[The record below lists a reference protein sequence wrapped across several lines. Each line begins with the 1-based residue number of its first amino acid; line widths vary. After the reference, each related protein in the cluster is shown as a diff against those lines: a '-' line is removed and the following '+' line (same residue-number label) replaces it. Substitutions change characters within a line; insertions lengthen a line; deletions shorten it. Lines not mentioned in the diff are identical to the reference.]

1 LTNDLQSRIQQ
12 NYRLLRALPA
22 FFRQRVTIEQAE
34 AAVRLALASRAERFL
49 DLAQRHIF
57 DWPRS
62 PYLKLFKMAGCGLGD
77 LRDAVMR
84 DGVEESLE
92 KLAKEGVYFMA
103 DEFKGKTDVVRGS
116 LSFRVSPS
124 DFAPPAPSVGVT
136 TRSSGT
142 NNAPIASVG
151 SLERWGERT
160 SSHCLFYSAHDL
172 FSRAHGIF
180 EAILPSGGGI
190 RAIVQHAR
198 LGIPTERWFARR
210 MPTSNSASRLYNT
223 CMTHLFIAM
232 ANIYGPGAA
241 RPEFTSLEE
250 VDRIVAWINEVKR
263 NGRNC
268 CIKTSASNA
277 TRIAKAAGQK
287 GIAIEGT
294 KFHLGGEPF
303 TEAKRAAIASVG
315 AAAVTDYAFEGGGSV
330 AMACA
335 NPGHVDDMHVQQHR
349 LAVIAF
355 PVSIEGGA
363 SRMPRLLCTTLHDGY
378 AKLLLNVANGDYAT
392 FETRNCGCAFERVG
406 LKLHLHHIRSY
417 EKFTSEG
424 MNYFYGDLHDFFES
438 ELPREFGGAPGD
450 YQLVEEE
457 DAGGQTR
464 LTLRVHPVVSG
475 IDERRLLTRL
485 REELGRGQRG
495 NAFQTKIWA
504 EAGTFRI
511 SREAPYA
518 SPRGKILPLHF
529 VRSRPDPVDP

>member
-1 LTNDLQSRIQQ
+1 
-12 NYRLLRALPA
+12 
-22 FFRQRVTIEQAE
+22 
-34 AAVRLALASRAERFL
+34 
-49 DLAQRHIF
+49 
-57 DWPRS
+57 
-62 PYLKLFKMAGCGLGD
+62 
-77 LRDAVMR
+77 MR
-84 DGVEESLE
+84 NGVEETLESL
-92 KLAKEGVYFMA
+92 ARQGVYFTA
-103 DEFKGKTDVVRGS
+103 DEFKGKRDVIRGS
-116 LSFRVSPS
+116 VSFRVAPNDFEPPLPS
-124 DFAPPAPSVGVT
+124 AGVT

-142 NNAPIASVG
+142 SNAPIASVG

-180 EAILPSGGGI
+180 EGILPSGGGI

-210 MPTSNSASRLYNT
+210 MPTNNRSSRSYNT
-223 CMTHLFIAM
+223 FMTHLFVAM

-241 RPEFTSLEE
+241 RPEFTSLDEI
-250 VDRIVAWINEVKR
+250 DRIVEWIAEVKR
-263 NGRNC
+263 KGRNC

-277 TRIAKAAGQK
+277 TRIAQAAGQK
-287 GIAIEGT
+287 GASIHGT

-303 TEAKRAAIASVG
+303 TEAKRDAIARAG
-315 AAAVTDYAFEGGGSV
+315 AEAVTDYAFEGGGSV

-335 NPGHVDDMHVQQHR
+335 NPLYIDDMHVQQHR
-349 LAVIAF
+349 LAVIAL
-355 PVSIEGGA
+355 PLSIDGR
-363 SRMPRLLCTTLHDGY
+363 SSTMPRLFCTTLHDGY
-378 AKLLLNVANGDYAT
+378 AKMLLNVANGDYAT
-392 FETRNCGCAFERVG
+392 FENRTCGCAFERVG
-406 LKLHLHHIRSY
+406 LNLHLHHIRSY

-438 ELPREFGGAPGD
+438 DLPREFGGRPGD

-464 LTLRVHPVVSG
+464 LTLRVHPDISI
-475 IDERRLLTRL
+475 IDQQRLLGRL
-485 REELGRGQRG
+485 RGRLAGGPRG
-495 NAFQTKIWA
+495 NAFQTKIWG

-529 VRSRPDPVDP
+529 VRSRPDPS